1 MALESGI
8 AQLVEAFIAAGR
20 PSSREQNIDERR
32 AGYIASTVLAGET
45 ETRVQVEDIELDAM
59 TFRVVSPRDATEN
72 LPCVIYYHG
81 GCFVSGG
88 FATHDNQLRQ
98 LAW

>member
-20 PSSREQNIDERR
+20 PSSREQNIDDRR

-45 ETRVQVEDIELDAM
+45 ETRVQVEDFELDAM
-59 TFRVVSPRDATEN
+59 TFRVVSPRDATGN
-72 LPCVIYYHG
+72 LPALSIITVAALSVADSRRMIT
-81 GCFVSGG
+81 S
-88 FATHDNQLRQ
+88 
-98 LAW
+98 

>member
-1 MALESGI
+1 MTG
-8 AQLVEAFIAAGR
+8 
-20 PSSREQNIDERR
+20 EQ
-32 AGYIASTVLAGET
+32 AYIASTVLAGET

-59 TFRVVSPRDATEN
+59 AFRVISPRGCTGN

-88 FATHDNQLRQ
+88 FSTHDNQLRQ
-98 LAW
+98 LAPVQRLSGHCGAVSPRARAYLPGST